1 MTMRLAS
8 VPSIPTPGA
17 TPAIRVVVGDDHS
30 LMRRT
35 LRLLLER
42 EEGLEVV
49 AEAGDI
55 PAAIHHVHGQRPHV
69 LILDLSMP
77 NGGSIEAIRRL
88 RAQVPATEII
98 VLSMEDDPAYA
109 QQALD
114 AGAIGYV
121 LKDAAD
127 TDLPKAVRNAVHGK
141 RFLSRRVSALIAA
154 MHTSGREDALT
165 PREVEVLRLIALGH
179 TSAEIADQL
188 HLSRRTVET
197 HRARIHRKLGLTA
210 RAELVRYALRRGL
223 FAS

>member
-1 MTMRLAS
+1 
-8 VPSIPTPGA
+8 
-17 TPAIRVVVGDDHS
+17 
-30 LMRRT
+30 
-35 LRLLLER
+35 
-42 EEGLEVV
+42 
-49 AEAGDI
+49 
-55 PAAIHHVHGQRPHV
+55 
-69 LILDLSMP
+69 MP

-88 RAQVPATEII
+88 RAQVPTTEII
-98 VLSMEDDPAYA
+98 VLSIEDDPAYA

-127 TDLPKAVRNAVHGK
+127 TDLPEAVRNAVDGK

-154 MHTSGREDALT
+154 MHTAGREDALT

>member
-1 MTMRLAS
+1 MTMQLAS
-8 VPSIPTPGA
+8 VPSIPTPAA

-55 PAAIHHVHGQRPHV
+55 PAAIHQVHGQRPDV

-88 RAQVPATEII
+88 RAQVPTTAII
-98 VLSMEDDPAYA
+98 VLSMEEDPAYA
-109 QQALD
+109 QQAID

-121 LKDAAD
+121 LKDTAD
-127 TDLPKAVRNAVHGK
+127 TDLPEAVRNAVDGK
-141 RFLSRRVSALIAA
+141 RFLSRRVGAVIAA
-154 MHTSGREDALT
+154 MHTSEREDALT

-179 TSAEIADQL
+179 TSAEVADQL

>member
-1 MTMRLAS
+1 M
-8 VPSIPTPGA
+8 PGPGA
-17 TPAIRVVVGDDHS
+17 MPAIRVVVGDDHS

-42 EEGLEVV
+42 EDGLEVV
-49 AEAGDI
+49 AEASDV
-55 PAAIHHVHGQRPHV
+55 ATAIRYVHGHRPHV

-88 RAQVPATEII
+88 HAQVRSTEII

-127 TDLPKAVRNAVHGK
+127 TDLPEAVRNAVQGEP
-141 RFLSRRVSALIAA
+141 FVSRRVSALIAA
-154 MHTSGREDALT
+154 MGKCGREDALT
-165 PREVEVLRLIALGH
+165 PREVEVLRLTALGH
-179 TSAEIADQL
+179 TSAEIADKL

-223 FAS
+223 VAS